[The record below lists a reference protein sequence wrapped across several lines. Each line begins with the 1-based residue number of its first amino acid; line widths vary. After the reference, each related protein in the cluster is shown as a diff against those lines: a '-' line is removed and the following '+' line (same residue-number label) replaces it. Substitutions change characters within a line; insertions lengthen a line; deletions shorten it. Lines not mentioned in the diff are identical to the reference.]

1 MIRVFLDRIY
11 LFSGYLA
18 GLFLIAI
25 FVLMMLLSA
34 GRPLGINI
42 PAGDDFISWCMA
54 ATAFLGLAHTF
65 KHGEMIRVGLLID
78 RLNDNVR
85 HYVEIAALLVG
96 VGFIGFFAWHA
107 SVMTW
112 QSWKFSDISQGVI
125 AVPLWIPQLGYS
137 GGLVIFSSLLWMN
150 WSMSCAAS
158 RRATNCRSRRAPRR
172 SSNAPCRAGSDME
185 LLSIAAIL
193 LGFLAL
199 LLGAG
204 VWIGVALMA
213 TGWAGMQFAGGAIPA
228 GSVLAT
234 TVWGNSASWSLAA
247 LPLFIW
253 MGEILFRTRLS
264 EEMFRGFA
272 PWLNWL
278 PGRLMHVNVLACGV
292 FGSVSGSS
300 AATCATV
307 AKIALP
313 ELKKRGYDENLS
325 LGSLAGA
332 GTLGILIPPSITMVV
347 YAVQANVSIIQVFL
361 AGFLPGLLVMTL
373 YSGYIAIWSLANP
386 TRTPP
391 ADPPMSL
398 RRRIA
403 ELLNLIP
410 CLLLIVFVFLS
421 LLMGWATATECAAWG
436 VLGSLAIAWWQG
448 ALTWESFWASVMG
461 ATRVNCMIL
470 LILAGASYMGTSM
483 AYTGIPLALANWV
496 NGLQLS
502 PYALIAA
509 LTVMYIV
516 LGTALDGISMIVLT
530 TAIVIPMVK
539 QAGFDLIWFGI
550 FLVLVVEMA
559 EVSPPVGFNLFVLQ
573 TMSGKDSNTVAKAA
587 LPFFFLLVL
596 AVAIITVF
604 PAIVMLL
611 PRIAFPG

>member
-1 MIRVFLDRIY
+1 M
-11 LFSGYLA
+11 
-18 GLFLIAI
+18 
-25 FVLMMLLSA
+25 
-34 GRPLGINI
+34 
-42 PAGDDFISWCMA
+42 C
-54 ATAFLGLAHTF
+54 
-65 KHGEMIRVGLLID
+65 
-78 RLNDNVR
+78 
-85 HYVEIAALLVG
+85 
-96 VGFIGFFAWHA
+96 
-107 SVMTW
+107 
-112 QSWKFSDISQGVI
+112 
-125 AVPLWIPQLGYS
+125 
-137 GGLVIFSSLLWMN
+137 
-150 WSMSCAAS
+150 CAAS
-158 RRATNCRSRRAPRR
+158 RRATNCPNRRRLR
-172 SSNAPCRAGSDME
+172 KSSSAPCRAGSDME
-185 LLSIAAIL
+185 LLSIAAVL

-204 VWIGVALMA
+204 VWIAVALMA
-213 TGWAGMQFAGGAIPA
+213 TGWAGMQFVGGGIPA

-234 TVWGNSASWSLAA
+234 TVWGSSASWSLAA

-300 AATCATV
+300 GAACATGV
-307 AKIALP
+307 QLGLP
-313 ELKKRGYDENLS
+313 ELKKRGFDEDLRP
-325 LGSLAGA
+325 GPLAGA

-361 AGFLPGLLVMTL
+361 AGFLPGLLVMAL
-373 YSGYIAIWSLANP
+373 YSGYIAAWSIAN
-386 TRTPP
+386 
-391 ADPPMSL
+391 PPMSF
-398 RRRIA
+398 RNKIA
-403 ELLNLIP
+403 ESLNLIP
-410 CLLLIVFVFLS
+410 CLLLIAFVFLS

-448 ALTWESFWASVMG
+448 ALTWQAFWASVMG

-496 NGLQLS
+496 NSLQLR
-502 PYALIAA
+502 PHALTAA
-509 LTVMYIV
+509 LTVMYIG

-573 TMSGKDSNTVAKAA
+573 TMSGKDSNTVAKAS
-587 LPFFFLLVL
+587 LPFFFLLVI
-596 AVAIITVF
+596 AVGIITVF
-604 PAIVMLL
+604 PDIVMVL
-611 PRIAFPG
+611 PRWVFPE